1 MPAPSPAAMPV
12 TSRAGLSSF
21 VLKVVA
27 IVGMTANH
35 ACYLLYPGALPVEAA
50 CVLFTIGG
58 LTFPIMAFLI
68 VEGYRHTS
76 NVRRYALR
84 LFVFALVSQAPYW
97 LILSHNGN
105 VLFTLLL
112 GLITLYLHDRM
123 QNRVAFWAAFLT
135 IVAASSLCDWGVI
148 GIVMIFMMR
157 VLPDRHER
165 VVLPVLLPV
174 LAVGL
179 PALSEFVTTG
189 ELFAL
194 LNALYAFV
202 GCGLTV
208 PLMLAYNGQRGR
220 PMKYFFYA
228 YYPLH
233 IVALG
238 LVKWALL
245 GSLLL

>member
-1 MPAPSPAAMPV
+1 MPAPSPSATTAA
-12 TSRAGLSSF
+12 SRAGLSSF

-35 ACYLLYPGALPVEAA
+35 ACYLLFPGALPVEAA

-112 GLITLYLHDRM
+112 GLITLYLNDRM
-123 QNRVAFWAAFLT
+123 QNRVAFWAAFLA
-135 IVAASSLCDWGVI
+135 IVAVSALCDWGVI
-148 GIVMIFMMR
+148 GVVMIFMMR
-157 VLPDRHER
+157 VLPDRRER

-179 PALSEFVTTG
+179 PALSEFATTG

-194 LNALYAFV
+194 FNALYAFV
-202 GCGLTV
+202 GCGLTM

-238 LVKWALL
+238 LIKWALL